1 MRAEIIAVGTELL
14 LGQIVNTNAQF
25 LSEQLAKLGINVY
38 YHTVVGDNRDR
49 LKRVIVQAEQRA
61 EVLIFSGGLGP
72 TEDDLTREVV
82 SEVTGVP
89 LILHPPSL
97 SALDDYFAK
106 RGRQMTANNRKQ
118 AYAFEGGTVFA
129 NENGTA
135 PGLAL
140 AAHDRHYILLPGP
153 PRELQPMFA
162 RNVAPYL
169 QRLLPR
175 REVVHSRVLNFFG
188 IGESQLETEIIDLI
202 RKQHNPTIAP
212 LAKEGEVTL
221 RLTARAPS
229 LPEAKA
235 LIAST
240 EKDIRHRVGTYIYG
254 TDDDSLAKVV
264 VNNLLRSKKTVAVAE
279 SCSGGLLSHMVTAV
293 PGSSAAFLGGIVC
306 YSVTSKQDWLGVPA
320 SIIREHGTVSEVTAK
335 HLAEQVK
342 EKLATDYGISVTGV
356 AGPDTIEDK
365 PVGLVYVALARPDQ
379 PTIVKQLQ
387 LRGLRDTV
395 QTGAAK
401 QALFLLHKHLH

>member
-1 MRAEIIAVGTELL
+1 M
-14 LGQIVNTNAQF
+14 
-25 LSEQLAKLGINVY
+25 
-38 YHTVVGDNRDR
+38 
-49 LKRVIVQAEQRA
+49 
-61 EVLIFSGGLGP
+61 
-72 TEDDLTREVV
+72 
-82 SEVTGVP
+82 
-89 LILHPPSL
+89 
-97 SALDDYFAK
+97 
-106 RGRQMTANNRKQ
+106 
-118 AYAFEGGTVFA
+118 
-129 NENGTA
+129 
-135 PGLAL
+135 
-140 AAHDRHYILLPGP
+140 
-153 PRELQPMFA
+153 
-162 RNVAPYL
+162 
-169 QRLLPR
+169 
-175 REVVHSRVLNFFG
+175 
-188 IGESQLETEIIDLI
+188 
-202 RKQHNPTIAP
+202 RKQHNPAIAP

-221 RLTARAPS
+221 RLTDRAPS

>member
-14 LGQIVNTNAQF
+14 LGQIVNTNAQY
-25 LSEQLAKLGINVY
+25 LSEQLAKLGVNVY
-38 YHTVVGDNRDR
+38 YHTVVGDNRKR
-49 LKRVIVQAEQRA
+49 LKQVIHQAEQRA
-61 EVLIFSGGLGP
+61 DVLIFSGGLGP
-72 TEDDLTREVV
+72 TEDDLTREIV

-89 LILHPPSL
+89 LLLHPPSL
-97 SALDDYFAK
+97 SALDIYFAK

-118 AYAFEGGTVFA
+118 AFAFEGGTVFA

-135 PGLAL
+135 PGLAM
-140 AAHDRHYILLPGP
+140 AANNRHYILLPGP
-153 PRELQPMFA
+153 PRELQPMFDKGV
-162 RNVAPYL
+162 RSYL
-169 QRLLPR
+169 QRLQPHQ
-175 REVVHSRVLNFFG
+175 EIVHSRVLNFFG

-221 RLTARAPS
+221 RLTARATTIA
-229 LPEAKA
+229 EAEE
-235 LIAST
+235 LISST
-240 EKDIRHRVGTYIYG
+240 ERDIRRRVGTYIYG

-264 VNNLLRSKKTVAVAE
+264 VNKLLRANKTLAVAE
-279 SCSGGLLSHMVTAV
+279 SCSGGLLSNMVTAI

-320 SIIREHGTVSEVTAK
+320 AIIREHGTVSEVTAK
-335 HLAEQVK
+335 HLAERVK
-342 EKLATDYGISVTGV
+342 GKLATDYGIGVTGI
-356 AGPDTIEDK
+356 AGPDAIEDK

-379 PTIVKQLQ
+379 STIVKALQ

-395 QTGAAK
+395 QTSAAK
-401 QALFLLHKHLH
+401 QALFLLHTHLH

>member
-14 LGQIVNTNAQF
+14 LGQIVNTNAQY

-38 YHTVVGDNRDR
+38 YHTVVGDNRER
-49 LKRVIVQAEQRA
+49 LKQVIHQAAQRA

-72 TEDDLTREVV
+72 TEDDLTKEVV

-97 SALDDYFAK
+97 AALDAYFTK
-106 RGRQMTANNRKQ
+106 HGRQMTANNRKQ
-118 AYAFEGGTVFA
+118 AFAFKGGTVFA

-140 AAHDRHYILLPGP
+140 AANDRHYILLPGP
-153 PRELQPMFA
+153 PRELQPMFTK
-162 RNVAPYL
+162 NVGPYL
-169 QRLLPR
+169 QRMQPR
-175 REVVHSRVLNFFG
+175 QEVVHSRILNFFG

-202 RKQHNPTIAP
+202 QKQHNPTIAP

-221 RLTARAPS
+221 RLTARAATIA
-229 LPEAKA
+229 EAKA
-235 LIAST
+235 LISVT
-240 EKDIRHRVGTYIYG
+240 EKDIRRRVGQYIYG
-254 TDDDSLAKVV
+254 ADEESLAEVV
-264 VNNLLRSKKTVAVAE
+264 VKQLLRSNETLAVAE
-279 SCSGGLLSHMVTAV
+279 SCTGGIVSNMVTAV
-293 PGSSAAFLGGIVC
+293 PGSSATFLGGIVC

-320 SIIREHGTVSEVTAK
+320 SILRKHGTVSEVTAK
-335 HLAEQVK
+335 YLAERVKEHLAS
-342 EKLATDYGISVTGV
+342 DYGIGVTGV
-356 AGPDTIEDK
+356 AGPDAIEGK

-387 LRGLRDTV
+387 LRGLRDTI
-395 QTGAAK
+395 QTRAAK
-401 QALFLLHKHLH
+401 QALFLLHTHLH